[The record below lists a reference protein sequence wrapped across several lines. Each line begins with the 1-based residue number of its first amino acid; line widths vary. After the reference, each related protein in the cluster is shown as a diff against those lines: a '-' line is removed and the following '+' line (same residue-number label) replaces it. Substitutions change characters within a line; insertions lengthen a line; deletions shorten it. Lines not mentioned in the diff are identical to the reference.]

1 MSVHSEEKP
10 RPAWP
15 VLTTISREENTVRP
29 KVMTVFGTRPEIIKL
44 APVIR
49 ALEAH
54 PGRLQVINVASAQ
67 HTDLLYPFAE
77 RFGVRLDYDLQAMR
91 PGQKPA
97 ELAARVLETL
107 APILAEEKPDMV
119 LVQGDTTTALA
130 GALAAFYAN
139 LPVGH
144 VEAGLRSGA
153 ARNPFPEE
161 MNRRLISQMATH
173 HFAATT
179 HNRDALLAA
188 GVDAENIH
196 VTGNPVVDALHSMV
210 NSLQPSPLLQK
221 ILSETEGKRL
231 VVLTTH
237 RRESFGPVMAD
248 NLAAL
253 RCFIDRHQDT
263 ALVFPVHPNP
273 AVTEAADEM
282 LSGHPRIHLLDPLGY
297 EDFLALLSA
306 SWLIVSDSGGVQ
318 EEAPSLGKP
327 LLVLRENTERP
338 EAIESGIARLVGGN
352 PKRLFALLE
361 EAAQA
366 GSWVENLG
374 QVKNPF
380 GNGDA
385 GSRIADIVA
394 QTVGAKV
401 PVSASANLRE
411 PQFQYAPLRLV
422 TQKRRVG

>member
-1 MSVHSEEKP
+1 MSVEIEEP
-10 RPAWP
+10 PQTARPFLS
-15 VLTTISREENTVRP
+15 VVSREENAVRL

-54 PGRLQVINVASAQ
+54 PGHLRVVNVASAQ

-97 ELAARVLETL
+97 ELAARVLEML
-107 APILAEEKPDMV
+107 APILAAEQPDMV

-173 HFAATT
+173 HFAATQT
-179 HNRDALLAA
+179 NREALLAE
-188 GVDAENIH
+188 GVAAESVH
-196 VTGNPVVDALHSMV
+196 VTGNPVVDALQSMV
-210 NSLQPSPLLQK
+210 KSLRPSFLAKK
-221 ILSETEGKRL
+221 ILAETEGKRR
-231 VVLTTH
+231 VILTTH

-253 RCFIDRHQDT
+253 RCFIDRHPDT
-263 ALVFPVHPNP
+263 ALIFPVHPNP

-297 EDFLALLSA
+297 EDFLALLA
-306 SWLIVSDSGGVQ
+306 ECWLIVSDSGGVQ

-338 EAIESGIARLVGGN
+338 EAIESGIAKLVGGN

-361 EAAQA
+361 EAAQPD
-366 GSWVENLG
+366 SWAETLG
-374 QVKNPF
+374 QVENPF
-380 GNGDA
+380 GRGDA
-385 GSRIADIVA
+385 GQRIAGIVA
-394 QTVGAKV
+394 QKLGVKEPA
-401 PVSASANLRE
+401 ASVRE

-422 TQKRRVG
+422 KPKRRAG